1 MKITLFILLSLFLT
15 GSVGWSQSVPQNL
28 DATSFNEKMRQ
39 TPAKTVLDVRTAQEI
54 AGGTLPGAVNIDF
67 FAPDFTKQLGRLDKT
82 KPVFVYCAV
91 GGRSGKATQQLQ
103 QAGFKA
109 VYNLSG
115 GMQAWQQAGYPT
127 TKKTR

>member
-1 MKITLFILLSLFLT
+1 MRITLFVLLSLCLT

-28 DATSFNEKMRQ
+28 DVRSFNETMRR
-39 TPAKTVLDVRTAQEI
+39 TPARTILDVRTAQEV

-67 FAPDFTKQLGRLDKT
+67 FAPDFTKQLGRLDTT

-91 GGRSGKATQQLQ
+91 GGRSSKAAQQLQ
-103 QAGFKA
+103 QAGFKT

>member
-1 MKITLFILLSLFLT
+1 MKIALFVLLSLILS

-28 DATSFNEKMRQ
+28 DARSFNEKMRQ
-39 TPAKTVLDVRTAQEI
+39 AKTRTVLDVRTAQEV
-54 AGGTLPGAVNIDF
+54 AAGTLPGAVNIDF

-103 QAGFKA
+103 QAGFKT

>member
-1 MKITLFILLSLFLT
+1 MKITLFVLLSLIVT

-28 DATSFNEKMRQ
+28 DVQSFNEKMRR
-39 TPAKTVLDVRTAQEI
+39 TPTKTILDVRTAQEV
-54 AGGTLPGAVNIDF
+54 ASGTLPGAVNIDF

-103 QAGFKA
+103 QAGFKT
-109 VYNLSG
+109 VYNLTG

>member
-1 MKITLFILLSLFLT
+1 MKITLFVLLSLCLT
-15 GSVGWSQSVPQNL
+15 GSVVWSQSVPQNL
-28 DATSFNEKMRQ
+28 DVRSFNETIRR
-39 TPAKTVLDVRTAQEI
+39 TPARTILDVRTAQEV

-67 FAPDFTKQLGRLDKT
+67 FAPDFTKQSGRLDKT

-91 GGRSGKATQQLQ
+91 GGRSSKAAQQLQ
-103 QAGFKA
+103 QAGFKT

-127 TKKTR
+127 IKNTR

>member
-1 MKITLFILLSLFLT
+1 MNITLFILISLFLT

-28 DATSFNEKMRQ
+28 DVRSFNETMRQ
-39 TPAKTVLDVRTAQEI
+39 TPARTVLDVRTVQEV

-67 FAPDFTKQLGRLDKT
+67 FAPDFTKQLGRLGKT

-91 GGRSGKATQQLQ
+91 GGRSSKAAQQLQ
-103 QAGFKA
+103 QAGFKT

-127 TKKTR
+127 TQKTR

>member
-1 MKITLFILLSLFLT
+1 MKVTLFILISLFLT

-28 DATSFNEKMRQ
+28 DVRSFNETMRQ
-39 TPAKTVLDVRTAQEI
+39 IPARTVLDVRTAQEV

-67 FAPDFTKQLGRLDKT
+67 FAPDFARQLGRLDKT

-91 GGRSGKATQQLQ
+91 GGRSGKAAQQLQ
-103 QAGFKA
+103 QAGFKT

>member
-1 MKITLFILLSLFLT
+1 MKTTFFILLSLCLT

-28 DATSFNEKMRQ
+28 DVQSFNETMRR
-39 TPAKTVLDVRTAQEI
+39 TPAKTILDVRTAQEVV
-54 AGGTLPGAVNIDF
+54 GGTLPGAVNIDF
-67 FAPDFTKQLGRLDKT
+67 FAPDFARQLGRLDKT

-91 GGRSGKATQQLQ
+91 GGRSSKAAQQLQ
-103 QAGFKA
+103 QAGFKT

-115 GMQAWQQAGYPT
+115 GMQAWQQAGYST

>member
-1 MKITLFILLSLFLT
+1 MKLILFILLSLILT
-15 GSVGWSQSVPQNL
+15 GSVGWSQPVPQNL
-28 DATSFNEKMRQ
+28 DVRSFNEKMRQ
-39 TPAKTVLDVRTAQEI
+39 TPAKTVLDVRTKQEV
-54 AGGTLPGAVNIDF
+54 AGGMLPGAVNIDF
-67 FAPDFTKQLGRLDKT
+67 FAPDFADQVRRLDKT

>member
-1 MKITLFILLSLFLT
+1 MRISLFVLSSLILS
-15 GSVGWSQSVPQNL
+15 GLVSWSQSVPQNL
-28 DATSFNEKMRQ
+28 DVRSFNETIRR
-39 TPAKTVLDVRTAQEI
+39 TPARTVLDVRTAQEV

-67 FAPDFTKQLGRLDKT
+67 FAPDFTKQLARLDKT

-103 QAGFKA
+103 QAGFKTI
-109 VYNLSG
+109 YNLSG

>member
-1 MKITLFILLSLFLT
+1 MKTALFILLSLCLT

-28 DATSFNEKMRQ
+28 NVQSFNETMRR
-39 TPAKTVLDVRTAQEI
+39 TPVRTVLDVRTAQEVT
-54 AGGTLPGAVNIDF
+54 GGTLPGAVNIDF
-67 FAPDFTKQLGRLDKT
+67 FAPDFAGQSGRLDKT

-91 GGRSGKATQQLQ
+91 GGRSSKAAQQLQ
-103 QAGFKA
+103 QAGFKTI
-109 VYNLSG
+109 YNLLD

>member
-1 MKITLFILLSLFLT
+1 MRITLFILLSLCLT
-15 GSVGWSQSVPQNL
+15 GSFGWSQSVPQNL
-28 DATSFNEKMRQ
+28 DVQSFNETMRR
-39 TPAKTVLDVRTAQEI
+39 TPARIILDVRTAQEV

-67 FAPDFTKQLGRLDKT
+67 FAPDFARQVGRLDKT

-91 GGRSGKATQQLQ
+91 GGRSSKAAQQLQ
-103 QAGFKA
+103 QAGVKT

-115 GMQAWQQAGYPT
+115 GMQAWQQAGFPT

>member
-1 MKITLFILLSLFLT
+1 MKIILFALLNLLLS
-15 GSVGWSQSVPQNL
+15 GSVGWSQSAPQNL
-28 DATSFNEKMRQ
+28 DVRSFNETMRR
-39 TPAKTVLDVRTAQEI
+39 TPAKTVLDVRTAQEV
-54 AGGTLPGAVNIDF
+54 AGGTLPGAVNIDY
-67 FAPDFTKQLGRLDKT
+67 FASDFTNQLGRLDKT

-103 QAGFKA
+103 QAGFKTI
-109 VYNLSG
+109 YNLSG

>member
-1 MKITLFILLSLFLT
+1 MRITLFILLSLCLT
-15 GSVGWSQSVPQNL
+15 GSVGWSQLVPQNL
-28 DATSFNEKMRQ
+28 NVRSFNETMRQ
-39 TPAKTVLDVRTAQEI
+39 TPARTVLDVRTAQEV

-91 GGRSGKATQQLQ
+91 GGRSSKAAQQLQ
-103 QAGFKA
+103 QAGFKT

-115 GMQAWQQAGYPT
+115 GMQAWQQAGFPT
-127 TKKTR
+127 TKKIR

>member
-1 MKITLFILLSLFLT
+1 MKITLFILLNLFMT
-15 GSVGWSQSVPQNL
+15 MSVGWSQSVSQNL
-28 DATSFNEKMRQ
+28 NVRSFNETMRQ
-39 TPAKTVLDVRTAQEI
+39 APARTVLDVRTAQKV

-82 KPVFVYCAV
+82 RPVFVYCAV
-91 GGRSGKATQQLQ
+91 GGRSSQAAQQLQ
-103 QAGFKA
+103 QAGFKTI
-109 VYNLSG
+109 YNLSG

>member
-1 MKITLFILLSLFLT
+1 MKITLFILLSLCLT
-15 GSVGWSQSVPQNL
+15 GLVGWSQSVPQNL
-28 DATSFNEKMRQ
+28 DVQSFNETMRR
-39 TPAKTVLDVRTAQEI
+39 TPARTVLDVRTAQEV

-67 FAPDFTKQLGRLDKT
+67 FAPDFARQLGRLDKT

-91 GGRSGKATQQLQ
+91 GGRSSKATQQLQ
-103 QAGFKA
+103 HAGLKT